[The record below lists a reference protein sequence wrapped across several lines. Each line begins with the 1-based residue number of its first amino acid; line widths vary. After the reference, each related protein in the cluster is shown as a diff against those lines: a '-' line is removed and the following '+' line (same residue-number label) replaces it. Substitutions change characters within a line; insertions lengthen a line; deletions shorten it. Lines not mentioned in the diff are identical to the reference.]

1 MKLKSLEIRLQ
12 ASYED
17 NPGKYQGVICFEGQA
32 GNVKLLLDPDLS
44 AALLGFIGDT
54 VVKFSETAAR
64 QLQDSIALSV
74 QEARQAPALEAPK
87 V

>member
-1 MKLKSLEIRLQ
+1 MKLKSLEIKLN
-12 ASYED
+12 SSWED
-17 NPGKYQGVICFEGQA
+17 NPGKYQARICFEGQS
-32 GNVKLLLDPDLS
+32 GIVSLLLDPDLS

-74 QEARQAPALEAPK
+74 QEASQAPALEAPK